1 MNISKTFIQRPV
13 ATSLLTLGIV
23 LSGLLAVFYLP
34 VSTLPQIN
42 LATISV
48 QASLPGASPETIA
61 STVATPLER
70 QLAHIA
76 GVSEM
81 TSSSVL
87 GETNITVQFD
97 LSRDINGAARDVQAA
112 INAAQDYLPAD
123 LPIHPTWRK
132 LNPSEAPIMI
142 LALNSDT
149 MSKPAVYDVA
159 DTIVAQKLS
168 QVEGV
173 GEVLIGGGTA
183 RARAV
188 RVELNPKAL
197 NQYGI
202 SLDAVRAAI
211 QNTNADRPKGQLSD
225 NRQTWEINTNDQL
238 YLARDYKPL
247 IIAHEPGG
255 AVVRLSDVG
264 QVVDSQTDIRD
275 LALVN
280 GKPSTPIIVFRQP
293 GANIIKTIDAIKA
306 ALPQIKASIPAAV
319 NLSTVLDRSPSIRA
333 SIAEAQQTVVIAG
346 ILVILVVFAF
356 LRSWRSTIIP
366 AVVVPVSLMGTFGVM
381 YLLNFSLD
389 NLSLMALTVAT
400 GFVVDDAI
408 VMVEN
413 ISRHIEAGMAP
424 MEAALKGAGEIGFT
438 IVSITFSLLAV
449 FLPILFM
456 GGVIGR
462 YFNEFAMTMSA
473 AIFISMIISLTTTP
487 LMCAM
492 FLKQHG
498 PQEKHGR
505 IFNVVEGVF
514 NAMHQF
520 YKRSLLWAL
529 DHQGIML
536 SVTLSALA
544 LSMYLFTVVPMG
556 LFPQQ
561 DTGRLM
567 AVVMGSQDL
576 SFQAL
581 EKKLKAIVK
590 IIMKDPAIDSVT
602 AFTEGSNS
610 AHMFISLKAPK
621 VRKISTDQVMARL
634 RRKLTSVP
642 GAPTILQ
649 NVQDLNMPGAR
660 MASAQYQY
668 TLQGQDLEELNSWAP
683 KIEAVLKKLPQ
694 LADVNSDKQSRGL
707 QTNLIIDHRT
717 ASRLGVTTQAID
729 STLYDAFGQRQVST
743 TYQQLNQYHV
753 VMEVA
758 PPYWQRASTLKDIYV
773 ANNKGIL
780 VPLSAFAHYERGT
793 TALAVAHQGQFP
805 AITFSFNLPPGVSL
819 SDAVKA
825 VNAAMNTIFLPS
837 SIHGSFQG
845 SAKVFVSSM
854 SSEPILILTAL
865 FAVYIVLGVLYESY
879 IHPVTIL
886 STLPSAGVGALVAL
900 LVTHTD
906 LTIIAM
912 IGLILLI
919 GLVKKNGILMVD
931 FALDAERLEGKN
943 SHDSIYEACLL
954 RFRPIMMT
962 TMSAILGAVPLA
974 LGTGMGSELRH
985 PLGIVIIGGLIFSQ
999 MLTLYTTPVIYLYM
1013 ERFKIW
1019 SAELRKNFQ
1028 RRKDIPCTI

>member
-1 MNISKTFIQRPV
+1 MNISGIFIKRPV
-13 ATSLLTLGIV
+13 ATSLLTAGLV
-23 LSGLLAVFYLP
+23 LAGLLAAFYLP
-34 VSTLPQIN
+34 VSTLPQID

-48 QASLPGASPETIA
+48 GAALPGASPETMA

-87 GETNITVQFD
+87 GETHITVQFD

-112 INAAQDYLPAD
+112 INAAQAYLPAD

-132 LNPSEAPIMI
+132 YNPAEAPIMI
-142 LALNSDT
+142 LALHSDT
-149 MSKPAVYDVA
+149 MTKAQVYDAA
-159 DTIVAQKLS
+159 DTIVAQKLA
-168 QVEGV
+168 QVAGV
-173 GEVLIGGGTA
+173 GQVTIGGGTS

-197 NQYGI
+197 NKYGI
-202 SLDAVRAAI
+202 SLDKVRAAI
-211 QNTNADRPKGQLSD
+211 QSTNADRPKGEFSND
-225 NRQTWEINTNDQL
+225 RRSWEISTNDQL
-238 YLARDYKPL
+238 YVARDYKPL
-247 IIAHEPGG
+247 IVAHSAQG
-255 AVVRLSDVG
+255 VVVHLSDVG

-280 GKPSTPIIVFRQP
+280 GKPATPIIVFRQP
-293 GANIIKTIDAIKA
+293 GANIIKTVDAVKA
-306 ALPQIKASIPAAV
+306 ALPQIKEAIPAAID
-319 NLSTVLDRSPSIRA
+319 LSTVLDRSPSIRA
-333 SIAEAQQTVVIAG
+333 SIAEAQRTVVIAG
-346 ILVILVVFAF
+346 MLVILVVFAF
-356 LRSWRSTIIP
+356 LRNWRSTIIP
-366 AVVVPVSLMGTFGVM
+366 AIVVPVALVGTFGVM
-381 YLLNFSLD
+381 YLLHFTLD

-408 VMVEN
+408 VVVEN
-413 ISRHIEAGMAP
+413 VTRYIEAGMAP
-424 MEAALKGAGEIGFT
+424 REAALKGAGEIGFT
-438 IVSITFSLLAV
+438 ILSISLSLMAV
-449 FLPILFM
+449 FLPIMLM

-462 YFNEFAMTMSA
+462 YLREFALTMSV
-473 AIFISMIISLTTTP
+473 AILISMIVSLTTTP
-487 LMCAM
+487 MMCTM
-492 FLKQHG
+492 LLRKHG

-505 IFNVVEGVF
+505 IFNVMEGAF
-514 NAMHQF
+514 NGLHRF
-520 YKRSLLWAL
+520 YERTLLWAL
-529 DHQGIML
+529 DHQGMML
-536 SVTLSALA
+536 SVTIGALVLSI
-544 LSMYLFTVVPMG
+544 YLFTVVPLG

-567 AVVMGSQDL
+567 ANVMASQDL

-581 EKKLKAIVK
+581 EKKLNRVVK
-590 IIMKDPAIDSVT
+590 IIMSDPAIDSVT

-610 AHMFISLKAPK
+610 AHMFIALKSPK
-621 VRKISTDQVMARL
+621 VRKISTDRVIARL
-634 RRKLTSVP
+634 RRKLLSVP
-642 GAPTILQ
+642 GALTILQ
-649 NVQDLNMPGAR
+649 NVQDLNLPGAR

-668 TLQGQDLEELNSWAP
+668 TIQGSDVEQLNAWTP
-683 KIEAVLKKLPQ
+683 KIEAALKKLPQ

-707 QTNLIIDHRT
+707 QTNLIIDHTT

-729 STLYDAFGQRQVST
+729 NTVYDAFGQRQVST

-758 PPYWQRASTLKDIYV
+758 PEYWQRPEGLKDIYV
-773 ANNKGIL
+773 ANNMGVL

-805 AITFSFNLPPGVSL
+805 AITFSFNLPLGVSL
-819 SDAVKA
+819 GTAVSA
-825 VNAAMNTIFLPS
+825 VNAAMSRIMLPS
-837 SIHGSFQG
+837 TITGSFQG
-845 SAKVFVSSM
+845 SAKIFQSSM
-854 SSEPILILTAL
+854 HSEPVLIFTAL
-865 FAVYIVLGVLYESY
+865 LAVYIVLGILYESY

-900 LVTHTD
+900 LITHTE
-906 LTIIAM
+906 LSIIAM

-962 TMSAILGAVPLA
+962 TMSAILGALPLA
-974 LGTGMGSELRH
+974 LGTGMGSELR
-985 PLGIVIIGGLIFSQ
+985 
-999 MLTLYTTPVIYLYM
+999 
-1013 ERFKIW
+1013 
-1019 SAELRKNFQ
+1019 
-1028 RRKDIPCTI
+1028 